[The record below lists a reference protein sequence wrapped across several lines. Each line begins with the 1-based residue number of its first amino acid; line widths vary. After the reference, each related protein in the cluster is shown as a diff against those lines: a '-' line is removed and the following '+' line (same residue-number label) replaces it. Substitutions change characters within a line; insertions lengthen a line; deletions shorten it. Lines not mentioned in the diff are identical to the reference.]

1 MTLRDIQE
9 DASQQDDVSMPD
21 DVTDVD
27 GTDVDGTDE
36 DGTDED
42 GTEAGEDDEDGVLGA
57 LWTPQGHGIAAVME
71 GVLEETHAVAAAL
84 EGIRGALEGIRG
96 ALTTSDGKGVADVL
110 KETNKVLYSA
120 VPRKA

>member
-27 GTDVDGTDE
+27 GTDE
-36 DGTDED
+36 DVTDED